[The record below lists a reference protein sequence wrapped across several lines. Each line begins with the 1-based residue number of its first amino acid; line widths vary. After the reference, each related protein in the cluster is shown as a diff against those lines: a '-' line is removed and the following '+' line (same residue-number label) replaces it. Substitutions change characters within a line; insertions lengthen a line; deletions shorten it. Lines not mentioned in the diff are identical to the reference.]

1 MMDDMK
7 LHDECGV
14 FGIYSDAD
22 DQNVASSAYLAL
34 YALQHRGQMSC
45 GIAVGDHGIIKSH
58 KDNGLV
64 PEVFSREVLDEN
76 DMDLGLRDSEK
87 LPSEVRCRIMV
98 SVDELPESITL
109 TDGETTIIAK

>member
-1 MMDDMK
+1 MMDDKK

-58 KDNGLV
+58 SVSICFYK
-64 PEVFSREVLDEN
+64 
-76 DMDLGLRDSEK
+76 
-87 LPSEVRCRIMV
+87 CRICISTANFSPWRNCIV
-98 SVDELPESITL
+98 RSSPPV
-109 TDGETTIIAK
+109 